1 MGGSQSYPAVSA
13 THTAPSNIALIKY
26 WGKRD
31 LALNTPLNS
40 SVSLTLGDDL
50 KATTTVVA
58 HASFERD
65 RLWLNGEEVDLTA
78 RDLASTARVRAVLTE
93 LRRRARDAILPA
105 SATPGGT
112 EPMRIPREE
121 LRAWRVHIVS
131 RNNFPTAAGLAS
143 SAAGYAA
150 LVRALADVYCV
161 REAYPGEL
169 SAIARQG
176 SGSACRSLA
185 GGLVEWQMGR
195 MASGSDSLGVQV
207 HPAAHWPQLA
217 LLIAVVSGEKKATG
231 STAGMVRAVETSE
244 LLRHRA
250 GVCVP
255 RRLEALKAAFAA
267 RDFAALARLTMEDSN
282 QFHATCL
289 DTYPPVFYMNDVSK
303 RIVGLV
309 HALNAAQGEAI
320 AAYTFDAGPN
330 AVLLTTQEHA
340 PRVLA
345 ALLAHF
351 PPPPAAAGAGAGAEG
366 GAGSGGSSS
375 SGGAAAAEGFVTGE
389 ALGSDL
395 LARAQALV
403 AGVVAAGGALA
414 PPAGPLPTG
423 LIKHVYATRVGDGPK
438 KLSAAEALADP
449 TTGLPLSTEKV
460 VGMDR
465 GME

>member
-1 MGGSQSYPAVSA
+1 MGGSQSLPAVSA

-31 LALNTPLNS
+31 VALNTPINS
-40 SVSLTLGDDL
+40 SVSLTLSDDL
-50 KATTTVVA
+50 CATTTAVA

-65 RLWLNGEEVDLTA
+65 RLWLNGEEVELN
-78 RDLASTARVRAVLTE
+78 ARVRAVLRE
-93 LRRRARDAILPA
+93 LRARARDHVV
-105 SATPGGT
+105 SGSGGD
-112 EPMRIPREE
+112 PVRVPKEE

-150 LVRALADVYCV
+150 LTRALADVYSV
-161 REAYPGEL
+161 REAFPGEL
-169 SAIARQG
+169 SGVARQG

-195 MASGSDSLGVQV
+195 MACGSDSLGVQV
-207 HPAAHWPQLA
+207 HAAGHWPQLA

-250 GVCVP
+250 AVCVP
-255 RRLEALKAAFAA
+255 RRLEALKAAYAA

-303 RIVGLV
+303 RLVALV
-309 HALNAAQGEAI
+309 HALNDANGGVPLAG
-320 AAYTFDAGPN
+320 YTFDAGPN
-330 AVLLTTQEHA
+330 CVILTTREHA

-351 PPPPAAAGAGAGAEG
+351 PPGDAAPAPFVSGAALGADLQARAAALVG
-366 GAGSGGSSS
+366 G
-375 SGGAAAAEGFVTGE
+375 
-389 ALGSDL
+389 L
-395 LARAQALV
+395 
-403 AGVVAAGGALA
+403 GGALA
-414 PPAGPLPTG
+414 PPSPPPPAGLVR
-423 LIKHVYATRVGDGPK
+423 HVYAIAVGDGPK
-438 KLSAAEALADP
+438 RLPPSAALADP
-449 TTGLPLSTEKV
+449 ATGLPLSTEKV
-460 VGMDR
+460 AGMDK
-465 GME
+465 GLE